1 MRTPNGQMMSEF
13 DLQTCEKTKINET
26 KEKKSMT
33 HTENYK
39 LSQWQKSDRIM
50 MSDFNSDNQKLDT
63 ALKTIANAVENKAEA
78 SALSALAA
86 TVSKITAGSYTGNGE
101 ESQTITLG
109 FQPSA
114 VLLLCDEI
122 ERYKASGTSIV
133 MSGGIALYGKPLYV
147 CTKRLITTLSA
158 DCVPAIAVTENGFSV
173 YLGNEKYSGTTFY
186 AQTNLN
192 NYCYRYIAIG

>member
-1 MRTPNGQMMSEF
+1 
-13 DLQTCEKTKINET
+13 
-26 KEKKSMT
+26 MT
-33 HTENYK
+33 HTENFK

-63 ALKTIANAVENKAEA
+63 ALKTIANALETKAEASALKTIADAVETKAEA

-86 TVSKITAGSYTGNGE
+86 TVSKITAGSYTGDGE
-101 ESQTITLG
+101 ESQAITLG

-122 ERYKASGTSIV
+122 VTYSASGTSIV

-158 DCVPAIAVTENGFSV
+158 DCVPAITVTKNGFSV
-173 YLGNEKYSGTTFY
+173 YLGNAKYSGVTFY

-192 NYCYRYIAIG
+192 NYCYRYVAIG